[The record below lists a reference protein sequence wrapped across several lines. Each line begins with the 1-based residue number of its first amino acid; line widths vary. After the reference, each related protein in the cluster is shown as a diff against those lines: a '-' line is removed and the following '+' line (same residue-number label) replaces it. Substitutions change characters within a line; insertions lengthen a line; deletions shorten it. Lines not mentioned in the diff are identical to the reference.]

1 MVFQPSAAEVIER
14 WGSSEA
20 PSPNLQGVQNQQ
32 DAASC
37 LTSFDAVTTS
47 AKATGT
53 AIDLVKRVVQ
63 KWERPKIT
71 GLALSTKRGQP

>member
-1 MVFQPSAAEVIER
+1 MFRLEQWDWTLRQSGAAEVIER

-37 LTSFDAVTTS
+37 LTSFDAVATS
-47 AKATGT
+47 AQATGT
-53 AIDLVKRVVQ
+53 AID
-63 KWERPKIT
+63 
-71 GLALSTKRGQP
+71 ALKNRAK